1 MNTKLRPREDR
12 DSDVAAPMAAA
23 PDGLRL
29 KDRFQIWSDASLGA
43 FDSPSARA
51 YAVTDTA
58 SGNEGFFALVSDGET
73 LCRDDVL
80 QAMQDVRANGLMR
93 LVETGHIWWPR
104 DQRRRRVMI
113 FERPGGARLMENLAS
128 PVQQISE
135 SHAIRSVLA
144 PAVSAL
150 SYLSVIGVV
159 HRAIRPTNLFYSDS
173 TRQSIILGECASAP
187 PAYFQPAL
195 FETIE
200 SAMSH
205 PAGRGNGVRG
215 NDIYSL
221 GVTLLYLLLGRNP
234 VPHLNEKDL
243 LAAKLA
249 QGSFTTLVARAPIPT
264 AMREPLR
271 GMLQDDPVQRWDLAD
286 LQGWISERRL
296 KPVQMISN
304 DRAMRPIGFEG
315 QNYYTCRNLA
325 YALACNWRSGA
336 MDDRKIEL
344 GSWIERSLGDNR
356 RREAIERAF
365 DSRFG
370 GAGMSGELTARA
382 MLNAR
387 ISLALDPDAPLRYK
401 TLSAMTDGIGAYIAT
416 HFSDANAL
424 QEFSELVRGGLAVFW
439 LDLQPKSDREAN
451 NLVMMFRKLN
461 GFLRD
466 PRPGFGYE
474 RCLYE
479 LNPGQHCLCPLVER
493 ECVIDIAELLPAL
506 EKIAKGMNEGLPFD
520 RHLAAFIAA
529 REKSDLSQALAM
541 VGSRAQPMESAMGL
555 LSLFAALQWR
565 YGPESLPELT
575 RWIMAG
581 AEPLM
586 GNYHHRS
593 ARKRAEAELPRVLQQ
608 GSIVGLYNFLLNG
621 DLRKQD
627 EAGFAEAVAAYA
639 KAESEIA
646 FLESGGATNPRR
658 ARELGYRIAA
668 LFTMGVGVAAIVL
681 LTLAKV

>member
-1 MNTKLRPREDR
+1 MNTKLRPRED
-12 DSDVAAPMAAA
+12 DDADMAATMA
-23 PDGLRL
+23 AVASGVRL
-29 KDRFQIWSDASLGA
+29 KDRYQIWSDAPLDG

-51 YAVTDTA
+51 YAVTDSA
-58 SGNEGFFALVSDGET
+58 SGNEGFFALVSDGEL

-80 QAMQDVRANGLMR
+80 QAMQDVRASSLMR
-93 LVETGHIWWPR
+93 LVESGHIWWPR
-104 DQRRRRVMI
+104 DKRRRRVMI
-113 FERPGGARLMENLAS
+113 FERPGGARLMQDLAS
-128 PVQQISE
+128 PIQPMSE
-135 SHAIRSVLA
+135 SQALRSVLA
-144 PAVSAL
+144 PAISAL
-150 SYLSVIGVV
+150 SYLSVVGVV
-159 HRAIRPTNLFYSDS
+159 HRAIRPTNLFYSDT
-173 TRQSIILGECASAP
+173 TRQSVFLGECASAP
-187 PAYFQPAL
+187 PAFFQPAL

-234 VPHLNEKDL
+234 APHLSDKEL

-249 QGSFTTLVARAPIPT
+249 QGSFTALAARAPIPT

-286 LQGWISERRL
+286 LQGWVSERRL
-296 KPVQMISN
+296 KPVQIISN
-304 DRAMRPIGFEG
+304 DRAMRPLGFEG

-325 YALACNWRSGA
+325 HALAQNWRSAA
-336 MDDRKIEL
+336 MGDRKIEL

-356 RREAIERAF
+356 RREAVERAF
-365 DSRFG
+365 DNRFAG
-370 GAGMSGELTARA
+370 SGMSGESAACA

-401 TLSAMTDGIGAYIAT
+401 TLSSMSDGIGAYLAT

-451 NLVMMFRKLN
+451 TLVMQFRKLN

-479 LNPGQHCLCPLVER
+479 LNPGQHCLSPLVER
-493 ECVIDIAELLPAL
+493 ECVVDIADLLPAL

-520 RHLAAFIAA
+520 RHLAAFVAT
-529 REKSDLSQALAM
+529 REKSDLSQALTL
-541 VGSRAQPMESAMGL
+541 VGNRAKPMESAMGL
-555 LSLFAALQWR
+555 LSLFATLQWR

-575 RWIMAG
+575 RWVMAG

-593 ARKRAEAELPRVLQQ
+593 ARKRAEAELPRILQQ

-621 DLRKQD
+621 ALRKQD
-627 EAGFAEAVAAYA
+627 ETGFAEAVAAYA
-639 KAESEIA
+639 KAETEIA

-668 LFTMGVGVAAIVL
+668 LFTMGVGIAAIAL
-681 LTLAKV
+681 LTFAKA

>member
-1 MNTKLRPREDR
+1 MNTQVRQR
-12 DSDVAAPMAAA
+12 DDEETGGAAHIAAA
-23 PDGLRL
+23 ASGVRL
-29 KDRFQIWSDASLGA
+29 KDRFQIWEDAPLDG

-58 SGNEGFFALVSDGET
+58 SGSEGFFALVSDGEL
-73 LCRDDVL
+73 LCRDGVL
-80 QAMQDVRANGLMR
+80 EALHDVRVNSLMR
-93 LVETGHIWWPR
+93 LVETGHVWWPR
-104 DQRRRRVMI
+104 DNRRRRVMI
-113 FERPGGARLMENLAS
+113 FERPGGARLMQDLAS
-128 PVQQISE
+128 PIQPMSE
-135 SHAIRSVLA
+135 TQALRSVLA
-144 PAVSAL
+144 PAITAL

-159 HRAIRPTNLFYSDS
+159 HRAIRPTNLFYSDNA
-173 TRQSIILGECASAP
+173 RQSILLGECVSAP

-200 SAMSH
+200 ASMAH

-234 VPHLNEKDL
+234 APHLSDKEL

-286 LQGWISERRL
+286 LQAWVSERRL
-296 KPVQMISN
+296 KPVQIVHN
-304 DRAMRPIGFEG
+304 DHAMRPLGFEG
-315 QNYYTCRNLA
+315 QNYYTCRSLA
-325 YALACNWRSGA
+325 SALAQNWRSASMG
-336 MDDRKIEL
+336 DRKIEL

-356 RREAIERAF
+356 RREAVERAF
-365 DSRFG
+365 DNRFAA
-370 GAGMSGELTARA
+370 AGISGESSARA

-387 ISLALDPDAPLRYK
+387 IALALDPDGPLRYK
-401 TLSAMTDGIGAYIAT
+401 TLAAMTDGIGPYFAA
-416 HFSDANAL
+416 HFSDTNAL
-424 QEFSELVRGGLAVFW
+424 QEFGELVRGGLPVFW
-439 LDLQPKSDREAN
+439 LDLRPSSDREAN
-451 NLVMMFRKLN
+451 NLVMQFRKLN

-466 PRPGFGYE
+466 PRPGFGVE
-474 RCLYE
+474 RCLYD
-479 LNPGQHCLCPLVER
+479 LNPGQHCLSPLVER
-493 ECVIDIAELLPAL
+493 ECVVAIEDLLPAL

-520 RHLAAFIAA
+520 RHLAAFVAA
-529 REKSDLSQALAM
+529 RAQGDLSQALAM
-541 VGSRAQPMESAMGL
+541 IGNRAQPMESAMGL

-565 YGPESLPELT
+565 HGPESLPELT
-575 RWIMAG
+575 RWIMAS
-581 AEPLM
+581 AEPLL

-627 EAGFAEAVAAYA
+627 EAGFVEAILAYS
-639 KAESEIA
+639 KAETEIA
-646 FLESGGATNPRR
+646 FLESGGASNPRR

-668 LFTMGVGVAAIVL
+668 LFTTGVGIVAIVL
-681 LTLAKV
+681 LTMAKL